1 MRRGSQTHVTSAS
14 FTTSPPPILSTS
26 IREFKY
32 EPPKQERFD
41 EEDDED
47 EDDYDEDDN
56 FVEDE
61 AHAYGSENVGPIAS
75 PYLMP
80 YVTRGVFSTLNMTS
94 VRTVICL

>member
-61 AHAYGSENVGPIAS
+61 ARDQGREIIGPVARL
-75 PYLMP
+75 YLMP
-80 YVTRGVFSTLNMTS
+80 YVYKGRFLTHNMAS
-94 VRTVICL
+94 VRMVI